1 MAIKITYDKSSEFE
15 WLRHVIG
22 SGCLNLGRETVGMF
36 DYVGIPT
43 KQTISYEHSE
53 NFVDD
58 IGPALKEY
66 CEKRKEEDRKRREE
80 FDRMIRNSSLEDE
93 ENEDDVEEENLVEV
107 DDRRLV

>member
-15 WLRHVIG
+15 WLRRVIG

-36 DYVGIPT
+36 DIVGIPT

-53 NFVDD
+53 NFIDD
-58 IGPALKEY
+58 IGPALKAY
-66 CEKRKEEDRKRREE
+66 YEKREEEDRKRREE

-93 ENEDDVEEENLVEV
+93 EEDSVEEEKLVEV
-107 DDRRLV
+107 NDRRLV